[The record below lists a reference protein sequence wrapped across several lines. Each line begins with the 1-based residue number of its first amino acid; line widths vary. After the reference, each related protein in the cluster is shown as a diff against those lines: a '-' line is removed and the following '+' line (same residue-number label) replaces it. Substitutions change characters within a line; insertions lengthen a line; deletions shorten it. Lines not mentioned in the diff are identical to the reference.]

1 MKHSQ
6 KLRGIRR
13 SAADRRALEFESQM
27 AALAADPGVQG
38 ECAAIAGE
46 FSVADLDGLRRA
58 CPRKSPT
65 PSA

>member
-6 KLRGIRR
+6 KLTVIRR
-13 SAADRRALEFESQM
+13 SAADRRALAFESQM
-27 AALAADPGVQG
+27 AALAADPSVKG

-46 FSVADLDGLRRA
+46 FSVADLDGLRRTW
-58 CPRKSPT
+58 PRKSPT